1 MSRYRTAGFGRWP
14 GWRSGWQF
22 GGVLLVTG
30 CLSRPLEQEEARIG
44 RTPITRRPVPATV
57 APAPGSTRADGTAGT
72 GGAATAAAAP
82 SAAAG
87 AESPFP
93 LEWGGVPRVVAG
105 DGPLLR
111 VALRVL
117 PDSVTLGAAGDWRLL
132 DAMEGVLV
140 RARATDR
147 WTVQRRGTRLRAVH
161 ADGSVTAW
169 HTTPMT
175 QRAEAGAPIAWNGAA
190 YRGALQLIPTDSGI
204 LVVNLVPLE
213 AYLRGVVPLEIGG
226 TRGAADEPAV
236 EAQAIAARSYAAER
250 LLATRAGRP
259 RHPHYDLLATT
270 ADQVYG
276 GVAAERPLSDEAVAH
291 TAGLVLLL
299 DGALA
304 SAPDHSSCGG
314 RTAAASDAWRGPGA
328 RHLQEVSDRI
338 PGTDR
343 HYCELAPRFA
353 WTRTFTSSELDA
365 VMARYLARYSAVGP
379 AGPGRVTDLVIDD
392 VTTSGRVGTLV
403 VRATG
408 GSYRV
413 RGVDARSLLRSAG
426 GEALNSSYFSVAAE
440 RAEGRLT
447 RVVLRGRGYGHGVG
461 MCQWGAIG
469 RARAGQDARTILA
482 TYYPGTTIGP
492 IPQ

>member
-1 MSRYRTAGFGRWP
+1 MSRRRAAGRGWWL
-14 GWRSGWQF
+14 GWRLGWRF
-22 GGVLLVTG
+22 GAVLLVAG
-30 CLSRPLEQEEARIG
+30 CLSRPLEREEERIG
-44 RTPITRRPVPATV
+44 RTPITRRPVPAMVTP
-57 APAPGSTRADGTAGT
+57 APAAPAASRAGTAV
-72 GGAATAAAAP
+72 GGVAAP
-82 SAAAG
+82 PAAVP

-93 LEWGGVPRVVAG
+93 LEWGGAPRAVAG

-132 DAMEGVLV
+132 DEMEGVLV
-140 RARATDR
+140 RARASDR
-147 WTVQRRGTRLRAVH
+147 WTVQRRGARLRAVH

-175 QRAEAGAPIAWNGAA
+175 QRAEDGAPIAWNGAA

-204 LVVNLVPLE
+204 LIVNLVPLE

-250 LLATRAGRP
+250 WLATRAGRP
-259 RHPHYDLLATT
+259 RHPRYDLLATT

-276 GVAAERPLSDEAVAH
+276 GVAAERPLSDEAVAR

-304 SAPDHSSCGG
+304 SAPYHSSCGG
-314 RTAAASDAWRGPGA
+314 RTASATEAWRGPGA

-379 AGPGRVTDLVIDD
+379 SGPGRVTDLVIDD

-413 RGVDARSLLRSAG
+413 RGADARSLLRSAS
-426 GEALNSSYFSVAAE
+426 GEALNSAYFSLAAE
-440 RAEGRLT
+440 RADGRLT
-447 RVVLRGRGYGHGVG
+447 RVVVRGRGYGHGVG